1 MRECE
6 KCNKPSL
13 ETLRKFDGINV
24 CSRCWEINTMQA
36 YISENGVNRIPK
48 GIAEAS
54 DKIVLMFGRN
64 VPRPWNRTR

>member
-1 MRECE
+1 
-6 KCNKPSL
+6 
-13 ETLRKFDGINV
+13 
-24 CSRCWEINTMQA
+24 MQA